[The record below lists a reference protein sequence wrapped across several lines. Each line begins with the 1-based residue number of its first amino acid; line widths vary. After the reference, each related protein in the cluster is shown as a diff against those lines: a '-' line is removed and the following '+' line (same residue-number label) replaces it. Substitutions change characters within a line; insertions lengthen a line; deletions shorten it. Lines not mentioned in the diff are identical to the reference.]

1 MSERNGKSLEI
12 WERKALTKFARE
24 NSLSKTHPVCIAL
37 QTDRLTEFAR
47 FLLKNRLSVLSRS
60 GWQVP
65 SSPATLE
72 QRLFTL
78 FAE

>member
-1 MSERNGKSLEI
+1 MSERNGKPLEI
-12 WERKALTKFARE
+12 WERKALTQFARTH
-24 NSLSKTHPVCIAL
+24 SLSKTHPVRIAL

-47 FLLKNRLSVLSRS
+47 FLLNNRHSVLSRS
-60 GWQVP
+60 VLHRP

-72 QRLFTL
+72 QRLFAL